1 MYDKIQYMRMTSMLF
16 FLENLLNLPKVS
28 IRNVIQEGKQAF
40 LILSC
45 QEEEV
50 KCNYCG
56 SLTDELHQTNNVLV
70 RDLSISGQMA
80 YLKVPRRKFYCKN
93 CQRFFTENLEFM
105 EARRKYTVRYEEY
118 IYGRV
123 NVSSVEQVSRE
134 ESLSWDQVN
143 GIYQRQCEVKKK
155 DWQGVKY
162 VGMDEIA
169 KRKGHQN
176 FVTVVG
182 DLEKGELIEVID
194 SHQQDKIIEV
204 LMEKPLE
211 VREGVEQVSVDMW
224 GGFPKVIEKVFPNA
238 VIVTDRFHVMKAV
251 NEELNKI
258 RKQTRLNVKIKGEKW
273 LLLKNKEDLKEEELE
288 KLELVLKQSARLRKA
303 YEYKESFR
311 EIYEKVN
318 EKEEGRLKFTEWLE
332 NAKSIYTDVISTIR
346 RNLDSICNYFLS
358 RTTNGAMEGINNRLK
373 LIKRQ
378 AYGFMNFDNMRNRFL
393 ACFS

>member
-1 MYDKIQYMRMTSMLF
+1 MASMLF
-16 FLENLLNLPKVS
+16 FLENLVDLPKVN

-56 SLTDELHQTNNVLV
+56 SLTDELHQTNSVLV
-70 RDLSISGQMA
+70 RDLSISGQMV
-80 YLKVPRRKFYCKN
+80 YLKVPRRKFYCKD

-123 NVSSVEQVSRE
+123 NVSSVEQVGRE

-143 GIYQRQCEVKKK
+143 GIYQRQCEAKKK
-155 DWQGVKY
+155 DWQGVKHL
-162 VGMDEIA
+162 GMDEIA

-176 FVTVVG
+176 FVTVLG
-182 DLEKGELIEVID
+182 DIEKGELIEVID

-204 LMEKPLE
+204 LMEKELE

-238 VIVTDRFHVMKAV
+238 VIVTDRFHVMKAL

-258 RKQTRLNVKIKGEKW
+258 RKQTKLNVKIKGEKW

-318 EKEEGRLKFTEWLE
+318 DKEEGRLKFTEWLE

>member
-1 MYDKIQYMRMTSMLF
+1 MLF

-56 SLTDELHQTNNVLV
+56 SLTDELHQTNSVLV
-70 RDLSISGQMA
+70 RDLSISGQMV
-80 YLKVPRRKFYCKN
+80 YLKVPRRKFYCKD

-123 NVSSVEQVSRE
+123 NVSSVEQVGRE

-143 GIYQRQCEVKKK
+143 GIYQRQCEAKKK
-155 DWQGVKY
+155 DWQGVKHL
-162 VGMDEIA
+162 GMDEIA

-176 FVTVVG
+176 FVTVLG
-182 DLEKGELIEVID
+182 DIEKGELIEVID

-204 LMEKPLE
+204 LMEKELE

-238 VIVTDRFHVMKAV
+238 VIVTDRFHVMKAL

-258 RKQTRLNVKIKGEKW
+258 RKQTKLNVKIKGEKW

-318 EKEEGRLKFTEWLE
+318 DKEEGRLKFTEWLE

>member
-1 MYDKIQYMRMTSMLF
+1 MHPTTSMLF
-16 FLENLLNLPKVS
+16 FLENLLNLPKVN

-70 RDLSISGQMA
+70 RDLSISGQMV
-80 YLKVPRRKFYCKN
+80 YLKVPRRKFYCKD

-123 NVSSVEQVSRE
+123 NVSSVEQVGRE

-143 GIYQRQCEVKKK
+143 GIYQRQCEAKKK
-155 DWQGVKY
+155 DWQGVKHL
-162 VGMDEIA
+162 GMDEIA

-176 FVTVVG
+176 FVTVLG
-182 DLEKGELIEVID
+182 DIEKGELIEVID

-204 LMEKPLE
+204 LMEKELE

-238 VIVTDRFHVMKAV
+238 VIVTDRFHVMRAV

>member
-1 MYDKIQYMRMTSMLF
+1 MLF
-16 FLENLLNLPKVS
+16 FLENLLNLPKVN

-56 SLTDELHQTNNVLV
+56 SLTDELHQTNSVLV
-70 RDLSISGQMA
+70 RDLSISGQMV
-80 YLKVPRRKFYCKN
+80 YLKVPRRKFYCKD

-123 NVSSVEQVSRE
+123 NVSSVEQVGRE

-143 GIYQRQCEVKKK
+143 GIYQRQCEAKKK
-155 DWQGVKY
+155 DWQGVKHL
-162 VGMDEIA
+162 GMDEIA

-176 FVTVVG
+176 FVTVLG
-182 DLEKGELIEVID
+182 DIEKGELIEVID

-204 LMEKPLE
+204 LMEKELE

-251 NEELNKI
+251 NKELNKI
-258 RKQTRLNVKIKGEKW
+258 RKQTKLNVKIKGEKW

-303 YEYKESFR
+303 YEYKELFR

-318 EKEEGRLKFTEWLE
+318 DKEEGRLKFIEWLE

-346 RNLDSICNYFLS
+346 KNLDSICNYFLS

>member
-1 MYDKIQYMRMTSMLF
+1 MRKTSMLF
-16 FLENLLNLPKVS
+16 FLENLLNLPKVN

-56 SLTDELHQTNNVLV
+56 SLTDELHQTNSVLV
-70 RDLSISGQMA
+70 RDLSISGQMV
-80 YLKVPRRKFYCKN
+80 YLKVPRRKFYCKD

-123 NVSSVEQVSRE
+123 NVSSVEQVGRE

-155 DWQGVKY
+155 DWQGVKHL
-162 VGMDEIA
+162 GMDEIA

-176 FVTVVG
+176 FVTVLG
-182 DLEKGELIEVID
+182 DIEKGELIEVID

-204 LMEKPLE
+204 LMEKELE

-238 VIVTDRFHVMKAV
+238 VIVTDRFHVMKAL

-258 RKQTRLNVKIKGEKW
+258 RKQTKLNVKIKGEKW

-303 YEYKESFR
+303 YEYKDSFR

-318 EKEEGRLKFTEWLE
+318 DKEEGRLKFTECLE

>member
-1 MYDKIQYMRMTSMLF
+1 MRMTSMLF

-70 RDLSISGQMA
+70 RDLSISGQMV

-176 FVTVVG
+176 FVTVLG
-182 DLEKGELIEVID
+182 DIEKGELIEVID

-204 LMEKPLE
+204 LMEKELE

>member
-1 MYDKIQYMRMTSMLF
+1 M
-16 FLENLLNLPKVS
+16 
-28 IRNVIQEGKQAF
+28 IQEGKQAF

-56 SLTDELHQTNNVLV
+56 SLTDELHQTNSVLV
-70 RDLSISGQMA
+70 RDLSISGQMV
-80 YLKVPRRKFYCKN
+80 YLKVPRRKFYCKD

-123 NVSSVEQVSRE
+123 NVSSVEQVGRE

-143 GIYQRQCEVKKK
+143 GIYQRQCEAKKK
-155 DWQGVKY
+155 DWQGVKHL
-162 VGMDEIA
+162 GMDEIA

-176 FVTVVG
+176 FVTVLG
-182 DLEKGELIEVID
+182 DIEKGELIEVID

-204 LMEKPLE
+204 LMEKELE

-238 VIVTDRFHVMKAV
+238 VIVTDRFHVMKAL

-258 RKQTRLNVKIKGEKW
+258 RKQTKLNVKIKGEKW
-273 LLLKNKEDLKEEELE
+273 LLLKNKKDLTEEELQ
-288 KLELVLKQSARLRKA
+288 KLELVLKQSNRLRKA

-311 EIYEKVN
+311 EIYEKVKD
-318 EKEEGRLKFTEWLE
+318 KEEGRLKFTEWLE

-346 RNLDSICNYFLS
+346 SHLDSICNYFLS

-378 AYGFMNFDNMRNRFL
+378 AYGFVNFDNIRSRFL

>member
-1 MYDKIQYMRMTSMLF
+1 MRTTSMLF
-16 FLENLLNLPKVS
+16 FLENLLNLPKVN

-56 SLTDELHQTNNVLV
+56 SLTDELHQTNSVLV
-70 RDLSISGQMA
+70 RDLSISGQMV
-80 YLKVPRRKFYCKN
+80 YLKVPRRKFYCKD

-123 NVSSVEQVSRE
+123 NVSSVEQVGRE
-134 ESLSWDQVN
+134 ESLSWNQVN
-143 GIYQRQCEVKKK
+143 GIYQRQCEAKKK
-155 DWQGVKY
+155 DWQGVKHL
-162 VGMDEIA
+162 GMDEIA

-176 FVTVVG
+176 FVTVLG
-182 DLEKGELIEVID
+182 DIEKGELIEVID

-204 LMEKPLE
+204 LMEKELE

-238 VIVTDRFHVMKAV
+238 VIVTDRFHVMKAL

-258 RKQTRLNVKIKGEKW
+258 RKQTKLNVKIKGEKW

-318 EKEEGRLKFTEWLE
+318 DKEEGRLKFTEWLE

>member
-1 MYDKIQYMRMTSMLF
+1 MRMASMLF
-16 FLENLLNLPKVS
+16 FLENLVDLPKVN

-56 SLTDELHQTNNVLV
+56 SLTDELHQTNSVLV
-70 RDLSISGQMA
+70 RDLSISGQMV
-80 YLKVPRRKFYCKN
+80 YLKVPRRKFYCKD

-123 NVSSVEQVSRE
+123 NVSSVEQVGRE

-143 GIYQRQCEVKKK
+143 GIYQRQCEAKKK
-155 DWQGVKY
+155 DWQGVKHL
-162 VGMDEIA
+162 GMDEIA

-176 FVTVVG
+176 FVTVLG
-182 DLEKGELIEVID
+182 DIEKGELIEVID

-204 LMEKPLE
+204 LMEKELE

-238 VIVTDRFHVMKAV
+238 VIVTDRFHVMKAL

-258 RKQTRLNVKIKGEKW
+258 RKQTKLNVKIKGEKW

-318 EKEEGRLKFTEWLE
+318 DKEEGRLKFTEWLE

>member
-1 MYDKIQYMRMTSMLF
+1 MLF
-16 FLENLLNLPKVS
+16 FLENLLNLPKVN
-28 IRNVIQEGKQAF
+28 IGNVIQEGKQAF

-56 SLTDELHQTNNVLV
+56 SLTDELHQTNSVLV
-70 RDLSISGQMA
+70 RDLSISGQMV
-80 YLKVPRRKFYCKN
+80 YLKVPRRKFYCKD

-123 NVSSVEQVSRE
+123 NVSSVEQVGRE

-143 GIYQRQCEVKKK
+143 GIYQRQCEAKKK
-155 DWQGVKY
+155 DWQGVKHL
-162 VGMDEIA
+162 GMDEIA

-176 FVTVVG
+176 FVTVLG
-182 DLEKGELIEVID
+182 DIEKGELIEVID

-204 LMEKPLE
+204 LMEKELE

>member
-1 MYDKIQYMRMTSMLF
+1 MLF
-16 FLENLLNLPKVS
+16 FLENLLNLPKVN

-56 SLTDELHQTNNVLV
+56 SLTDELHQTNSVLV
-70 RDLSISGQMA
+70 RDLSISGQMV
-80 YLKVPRRKFYCKN
+80 YLKVPRRKFYCKD
-93 CQRFFTENLEFM
+93 CQKFFTENLEFM

-123 NVSSVEQVSRE
+123 NVSSVEQVGRE

-143 GIYQRQCEVKKK
+143 GIYQRQCEAKKK
-155 DWQGVKY
+155 DWQGVKHL
-162 VGMDEIA
+162 GMDEIA

-176 FVTVVG
+176 FVTVLG
-182 DLEKGELIEVID
+182 DIEKGELIEVID

-204 LMEKPLE
+204 LMEKELE

-238 VIVTDRFHVMKAV
+238 VIVTDRFHVMKAL

-258 RKQTRLNVKIKGEKW
+258 RKQTKLNVKIKGEKW

-318 EKEEGRLKFTEWLE
+318 DKEEGRLKFTEWLE

>member
-1 MYDKIQYMRMTSMLF
+1 MLF

-50 KCNYCG
+50 HCNYCG
-56 SLTDELHQTNNVLV
+56 RLTDELHQTNSVLV
-70 RDLSISGQMA
+70 RDLSISGQMV
-80 YLKVPRRKFYCKN
+80 YLKVPRRKFYCKD

-155 DWQGVKY
+155 DWQGVKH

-176 FVTVVG
+176 FVTVLG
-182 DLEKGELIEVID
+182 DIEKGELIEVID

-251 NEELNKI
+251 NKELNKI
-258 RKQTRLNVKIKGEKW
+258 RKQTKLNVRIKGEKW
-273 LLLKNKEDLKEEELE
+273 LLLKNREDLKEEELE

-318 EKEEGRLKFTEWLE
+318 DKEEGRLKFTEWLE

-358 RTTNGAMEGINNRLK
+358 RITNGAMEGINNRLK

>member
-1 MYDKIQYMRMTSMLF
+1 MLF
-16 FLENLLNLPKVS
+16 FLENLLNLPKVI

-56 SLTDELHQTNNVLV
+56 SLTDELHQTNSVLV
-70 RDLSISGQMA
+70 RDLSISGQMV
-80 YLKVPRRKFYCKN
+80 YLKVPRRKFYCKD

-123 NVSSVEQVSRE
+123 NVSSVEQVGRE

-143 GIYQRQCEVKKK
+143 GIYQRQCEAKKK
-155 DWQGVKY
+155 DWQGVKHL
-162 VGMDEIA
+162 GMDEIA

-176 FVTVVG
+176 FVTVLG
-182 DLEKGELIEVID
+182 DIEKGELIEVID

-204 LMEKPLE
+204 LMEKELE

-238 VIVTDRFHVMKAV
+238 VIVTDRFHVMKAL

-258 RKQTRLNVKIKGEKW
+258 RKQTKLNVKIKGEKW

-311 EIYEKVN
+311 ERYEKVN
-318 EKEEGRLKFTEWLE
+318 DKEEGRLKFTEWLE

>member
-1 MYDKIQYMRMTSMLF
+1 MRMASMLF
-16 FLENLLNLPKVS
+16 FLENLLNLPKVN

-56 SLTDELHQTNNVLV
+56 SLTDELHQTNSVLV
-70 RDLSISGQMA
+70 RDLSISGQMV
-80 YLKVPRRKFYCKN
+80 YLKVPRRKFYCKD

-123 NVSSVEQVSRE
+123 NVSSVEQVGRE

-143 GIYQRQCEVKKK
+143 GIYQRQCEAKKK
-155 DWQGVKY
+155 DWQGVKHL
-162 VGMDEIA
+162 GMDEIA

-176 FVTVVG
+176 FVTVLG
-182 DLEKGELIEVID
+182 DIEKGELIEVID

-204 LMEKPLE
+204 LMEKELE

-238 VIVTDRFHVMKAV
+238 VIVTDRFHVMKAL

-258 RKQTRLNVKIKGEKW
+258 RKQTKLNVKIKGEKW

-318 EKEEGRLKFTEWLE
+318 DKEEGRLKFTEWLE

>member
-1 MYDKIQYMRMTSMLF
+1 MLF
-16 FLENLLNLPKVS
+16 FLENLLNLPKVN

-45 QEEEV
+45 QEEVV

-56 SLTDELHQTNNVLV
+56 SLTDELHQTNSVLV
-70 RDLSISGQMA
+70 RDLSISGQMV
-80 YLKVPRRKFYCKN
+80 YLKVPRRKFYCKD

-123 NVSSVEQVSRE
+123 NVSSVEQVGRE

-143 GIYQRQCEVKKK
+143 GIYQRQCEAKKK
-155 DWQGVKY
+155 DWQGVKHL
-162 VGMDEIA
+162 GMDEIA

-176 FVTVVG
+176 FVTVLG
-182 DLEKGELIEVID
+182 DIEKGELIEVID

-204 LMEKPLE
+204 LMEKELE

-238 VIVTDRFHVMKAV
+238 VIVTDRFHVMKAL

-258 RKQTRLNVKIKGEKW
+258 RKQTKLNVKIKGEKW

-318 EKEEGRLKFTEWLE
+318 DKEEGRLKFTEWLE

>member
-1 MYDKIQYMRMTSMLF
+1 MLF
-16 FLENLLNLPKVS
+16 FLENLLNLPKVN

-56 SLTDELHQTNNVLV
+56 SLTDELHQTNSVLV
-70 RDLSISGQMA
+70 RDLSISGQMV
-80 YLKVPRRKFYCKN
+80 YLKVPRRKFYCKD

-123 NVSSVEQVSRE
+123 NVSSVEQVGRE

-143 GIYQRQCEVKKK
+143 GIYQRQCEAKKK
-155 DWQGVKY
+155 DWQGVKHL
-162 VGMDEIA
+162 GMDEIA

-176 FVTVVG
+176 FVTVLG
-182 DLEKGELIEVID
+182 DIEKGELIEVID

-204 LMEKPLE
+204 LMEKELE

-238 VIVTDRFHVMKAV
+238 VIVTDRFHVMKAL

-258 RKQTRLNVKIKGEKW
+258 RKQTKLNVKIKGEKW

-318 EKEEGRLKFTEWLE
+318 DKEEGRLKFTECLE